1 MAIRGSLSE
10 ASLADVLQ
18 LLALGQKTGVLSL
31 AREGSFGAVHFDRG
45 AVRHAALVNGRDRLG
60 DRLVRAGVLDAD
72 ALARLT
78 AALGDDDRQL
88 AQALHVDALVDADVL
103 ARECRALIEEV
114 VCVLF
119 TWNTGTFAFEPQPSP
134 VEPPLV
140 ALPADSLL
148 MEAARRV
155 DEWTQIEKKIPSLDL
170 IFELDVVRLQQ
181 SGVSLTDDAARVA
194 PWLDGTHDV
203 ASIVERC
210 GIGEFAVG
218 KAIYGLVTAG
228 FAQRV
233 GRSSARRQPAPES
246 RVAEHRNLGVAF
258 YRTGMYDEALREFRR
273 VLELRADDLGA
284 RFHLGLVHVRRHAWA
299 DAVDVLQRAAA
310 HPDAAPAVLH
320 ALAYA
325 YERSAQLELAESTL
339 AEAARRGAA
348 DDPRVALSQGVV
360 AMQRG
365 DLPRAEERLA
375 TARTLWGAR
384 QPSAVWFH
392 HAGLAAALRGE
403 TGRAASLLEEGI
415 ALHPHAAILY
425 NDLAVVQERRG
436 AHEAAARTLEHALLE
451 ESSLPH
457 LHKNLGDYLYRA
469 QQYDEACDAYERVV
483 RLAPEHGA
491 DVWLKLGN
499 IHYRRG
505 DRSAARTAWERA
517 LAIDPDNVIVRGN
530 LGVARAQGG
539 EGVPAPES
547 VSEPEAMSAT
557 AEQSVESAAEP
568 SAPAE
573 TSAGPLVPAGVGDGR
588 PA

>member
-45 AVRHAALVNGRDRLG
+45 MIWHAALVNRRDRLG
-60 DRLVRAGVLDAD
+60 DRLVRAGLLDAD
-72 ALARLT
+72 ALARLY
-78 AALGDDDRQL
+78 AGLPDDDDRHL
-88 AQALHVDALVDADVL
+88 AQVLMADDLVEPEVL
-103 ARECRALIEEV
+103 SRECRTLIEEV

-119 TWNTGTFAFEPQPSP
+119 TWNTGTFAFEPQASPS
-134 VEPPLV
+134 EPLIV

-170 IFELDVVRLQQ
+170 IFELDLTRLQH
-181 SGVSLTDDAARVA
+181 SGVSLTGEQSSVA
-194 PWLDGTHDV
+194 QWLDGTHDV
-203 ASIVERC
+203 SAIVERS
-210 GIGEFAVG
+210 GLGEFAVG
-218 KAIYGLVTAG
+218 KALYGLVTAG

-258 YRTGMYDEALREFRR
+258 YRTGMYDEALREFRH

-284 RFHLGLVHVRRHAWA
+284 RFHLGLVHVRRRDWEQAI
-299 DAVDVLQRAAA
+299 DVLKRAAVQ
-310 HPDAAPAVLH
+310 PDATAAVLH

-325 YERSAQLELAESTL
+325 YEHHDQLDLAEASL
-339 AEAARRGAA
+339 AEAARRGTG

-360 AMQRG
+360 AMRRG

-375 TARTLWGAR
+375 TARSLWGAR
-384 QPSAVWFH
+384 QPVAAWFH
-392 HAGLAAALRGE
+392 FAGLAAALRGE
-403 TGRAASLLEEGI
+403 TERAVAVLEEGI
-415 ALHPHAAILY
+415 GLHPHATMLY

-436 AHEAAARTLEHALLE
+436 AHEAAARLLEHALLE
-451 ESSLPH
+451 ESGLPH
-457 LHKNLGDYLYRA
+457 LHKNLGDYRYRG
-469 QQYDEACDAYERVV
+469 QQYDDAFEAYERVV
-483 RLAPEHGA
+483 RLAPDHGA

-505 DRSAARTAWERA
+505 EQAAARAAWERA
-517 LAIDPDNVIVRGN
+517 LVIDPENAIVRGN
-530 LGVARAQGG
+530 LGVARANAVMPELVAAASVG
-539 EGVPAPES
+539 EH
-547 VSEPEAMSAT
+547 
-557 AEQSVESAAEP
+557 
-568 SAPAE
+568 
-573 TSAGPLVPAGVGDGR
+573 R
-588 PA
+588 